1 MTIVDALTW
10 LLLTAGGVFVLIGGI
25 GVLRM
30 PDLYTRMH
38 AASVTEGMGAL
49 LILGGLMLH
58 SGFTLATFKL
68 FAILV
73 FLLFTSPT
81 AAYALV
87 NTALMSGTEPEGM
100 AADQASD
107 KTADKEDAA
116 P

>member
-1 MTIVDALTW
+1 MIIVDALSW
-10 LLLTAGGVFVLIGGI
+10 VLLSAGGVFVLIGGV

-49 LILGGLMLH
+49 LILVGLMLQ

-87 NTALMSGTEPEGM
+87 NTALMSGTRPKGLAEDGDSETATSTEPR
-100 AADQASD
+100 A
-107 KTADKEDAA
+107 
-116 P
+116 